1 MEKKDLWQAVLGELE
16 LSISKA
22 NFNTWLKNTAVKTLA
37 EEEIIV
43 LVPNIFAKEWL
54 EKKYK
59 KPILESVQRFFPKI
73 NRLSCSV
80 TDNPLKE
87 TQESPSATHSSEN
100 TPGGLSLNK
109 KTSSSNNP
117 NSRLNANGA
126 HDTLNNLN
134 PRYNFDYF
142 VIGSNNE
149 LAYAACQAVV
159 DNPGKNYNPLFIYGG
174 VGLGKTHLLQATG
187 NQIIKDSPGAK
198 IRYTSMERFANELL
212 DAIQNQKAK
221 EFKNRYIQL
230 DVLILDDIQFLSGK
244 EKTQE
249 EFFHIFESLYQH
261 GKQIILSSDR
271 YPKSIPT
278 LEDRLRSRFEGGMMA
293 DVNKPDLETRISIIN
308 NKLKEKDFYLDPE
321 IVTYLAESIYHNVR
335 ELEGALNKIIVI
347 YQFKN
352 NNPTLTEVI
361 ELTKDVISVNRR
373 KSLTPEKII
382 RSVAEFYNVKPE
394 EISSRCRKKNVVK
407 PRQIAIYLIRQEAR
421 LSFPEI
427 GTLIG
432 GRDHSTAIYACE
444 KITKEIKKNNILQDQ
459 LKFIKEKFIEY

>member
-1 MEKKDLWQAVLGELE
+1 MEKNDLWQAVLGELE

-37 EEEIIV
+37 EDEIV
-43 LVPNIFAKEWL
+43 VFVPNIFAKEWL

-59 KPILESVQRFFPKI
+59 KPILESVRRFFPKI
-73 NRLSCSV
+73 NRLHCLV
-80 TDNPLKE
+80 TDNPLQE
-87 TQESPSATHSSEN
+87 TPF
-100 TPGGLSLNK
+100 K
-109 KTSSSNNP
+109 KTPSDQKQPHP
-117 NSRLNANGA
+117 NKQQSQQRPSGFDDRNSGY
-126 HDTLNNLN
+126 TNNLN
-134 PRYNFDYF
+134 SRYGFEYF

-149 LAYAACQAVV
+149 LAYAACQAVIE
-159 DNPGKNYNPLFIYGG
+159 NPGKNYNPLFIYGG

-187 NQIIKDSPGAK
+187 NQITKNLPGAK
-198 IRYTSMERFANELL
+198 VRYTSMERFANELL
-212 DAIQNQKAK
+212 DAIQNHKAK
-221 EFKNRYIQL
+221 EFKNKYIQL
-230 DVLILDDIQFLSGK
+230 DALIIDDIQFLSGK

-249 EFFHIFESLYQH
+249 EFFHIFETLYQH

-293 DVNKPDLETRISIIN
+293 DVNKPDLETRISIIQ
-308 NKLKEKDFYLDPE
+308 NKLKEKSFYLKEE
-321 IVTYLAESIYHNVR
+321 IVNYLAESIYHNVR

-352 NNPTLTEVI
+352 HNPGLSDVI
-361 ELTKDVISVNRR
+361 ELTKDIISVNRR

-382 RSVAEFYNVKPE
+382 QSVAEFYNVRPE

-407 PRQIAIYLIRQEAR
+407 PRQVSIYLIRQEAR

-427 GTLIG
+427 GSLIG
-432 GRDHSTAIYACE
+432 GRDHSTAIYAYE
-444 KITKEIKKNNILQDQ
+444 KVTKEVKRNNILQDQ
-459 LKFIKEKFIEY
+459 IKFIKEKFIEY